1 MPEPVHRRGV
11 TRRLGK
17 RPPEEV
23 LVEPEGAAVRVAVM
37 QVHVCRLEVR
47 RRNAD
52 ALQQRRLEVRH
63 VPREPRLNPVGVAFA
78 QLRRPGTVADVE
90 LARGI
95 PLDSPR
101 QLLELDP
108 DHRCSLRRPRGIHRR
123 RLPDD
128 DRRLG
133 RQQPALRLVHGPRD
147 AVEPRGEVDDRR
159 ASEPVV
165 TGPARRLRQGQVDL
179 HLFAEGQ
186 DWKIYEKFGAHL
198 RTVGDAAGVYF
209 AVWAPNAQRVSVVG
223 DFNNWDGRVNPM
235 RKLVGSGVWELFLPG
250 IKQGAHYKFEIR
262 SQTGAV
268 LLKSDPFAFFN
279 QPGKS
284 TASLIYDLER
294 YAWNDGEWME
304 ARRKKN
310 WPQSPISIYEVHLGS
325 WRRKTE
331 ERNRQLSYLELADTL
346 LPYVLEM
353 GYTHIELLPV
363 AEHPFEGS
371 WGYQVTNYYAP
382 TSRFGPPDDFRHF
395 VDKCHQ
401 AGVGV
406 IMDWVPAHFPKDAH
420 ALAEFDG
427 TDLYEHMD
435 PRQGEHQDWGTLI
448 FNYGRNEVRNF
459 LIGNALFWFDKYH
472 VDGLRVDAV
481 ASMLYLDYS
490 RKPGQWVPNVY
501 GGREN
506 LDAIHFLKQF
516 NEVCYERFPG
526 IITIAEEST
535 SWPGVSRPT
544 YLGGLGFGFKWNMGW
559 MHDFLEYMSIDPI
572 YRKYHHGNI
581 TFSLLYAF
589 QENFILVLSHDE
601 VVYGKRSLLSKMPGD
616 EWQQFAN
623 LRMFLAWMY
632 GQPGKKLLFMGGEF
646 GQWNEWNHDTS
657 LDWELLQL
665 PRHDGLRRLVQHLN
679 YIYKSEP
686 ALWQFDDAYEGFD
699 WIDFHD
705 ADNSVVSFL
714 RKSRGGDIIA
724 FVVNATPVVRYNYR
738 LGIPE
743 PGLYREIINTD
754 GETYGGSNVG
764 NLGVVQ
770 SENVPWMGREHSI
783 LIHLPPL
790 ATLAFKLE
798 RLS

>member
-1 MPEPVHRRGV
+1 MKTFDIAG
-11 TRRLGK
+11 
-17 RPPEEV
+17 
-23 LVEPEGAAVRVAVM
+23 
-37 QVHVCRLEVR
+37 
-47 RRNAD
+47 
-52 ALQQRRLEVRH
+52 
-63 VPREPRLNPVGVAFA
+63 VPRDEVSRFVAGTHSDPFRVLGPHRVGDDLEIRAF
-78 QLRRPGTVADVE
+78 RPDARAIDIVLDREAEKPIAAERIQQDGFFCATV
-90 LARGI
+90 
-95 PLDSPR
+95 
-101 QLLELDP
+101 P
-108 DHRCSLRRPRGIHRR
+108 D
-123 RLPDD
+123 
-128 DRRLG
+128 
-133 RQQPALRLVHGPRD
+133 APRD
-147 AVEPRGEVDDRR
+147 LPYHLRITGRDGVQYLTRDPYQYGPIMGE
-159 ASEPVV
+159 
-165 TGPARRLRQGQVDL
+165 VDL

-186 DWKIYEKFGAHL
+186 HWKIYDKFGAHL
-198 RTVGDAAGVYF
+198 RTIGDAEGVYF
-209 AVWAPNAQRVSVVG
+209 AVWAPNALRVSVVG

-235 RKLVGSGVWELFLPG
+235 RKLIGSGVWELFLPG

-262 SQTGAV
+262 SHTGAV

-279 QPGKS
+279 QHGKS
-284 TASLIYDLER
+284 TASLVYDLER
-294 YAWNDGEWME
+294 YTWNDGEWME
-304 ARRKKN
+304 LRRKKN

-331 ERNRQLSYLELADTL
+331 EGNRQLSYLEFADTL

-382 TSRFGPPDDFRHF
+382 TSRCGLPDDFRHF

-401 AGVGV
+401 AGIGV

-459 LIGNALFWFDKYH
+459 LIGNALFWLDKYH
-472 VDGLRVDAV
+472 IDGLRVDAV

-490 RKPGQWVPNVY
+490 RKPGQWVPNVH

-559 MHDFLEYMSIDPI
+559 MHDFLQYMSIDPI

-589 QENFILVLSHDE
+589 TEHFILVLSHDE

-616 EWQQFAN
+616 EWQKFAN

-646 GQWNEWNHDTS
+646 GQGNEWNHDTE
-657 LDWELLQL
+657 LDWQLLDL

-679 YIYKSEP
+679 HLYKNEP
-686 ALWQFDDAYEGFD
+686 ALWQLDDSYQGFD

-714 RKSRGGDIIA
+714 RKSLDGDIVA

-738 LGIPE
+738 LGVPE
-743 PGLYREIINTD
+743 PGFYRELINTD

-764 NLGVVQ
+764 NLGGVH
-770 SENVPWMGREHSI
+770 SEGREWMGREHSI

-790 ATLAFKLE
+790 ATVAFKLGG
-798 RLS
+798 